1 MPQLHAASFEE
12 SLSLLRHAADEMS
25 GTYKDKGNEDLE
37 RTYFLALWY
46 VASPFIALSS
56 LI

>member
-37 RTYFLALWY
+37 RTYFLALW
-46 VASPFIALSS
+46 
-56 LI
+56 